1 VFGCCKAI
9 QIFVEEARPMRV
21 SFIGGGVMAEA
32 ILAGIL
38 DASLTAPADVSIG
51 EPLELRRAHL
61 RAEYGVAAVE
71 SNAEALAGAE
81 MVVLAVKPQGLAG
94 VMDDIRDDLEPDQ
107 TVLSIIAGARLDTLV
122 SGLGHSSV
130 VRVMP
135 NTPAQIGAGMTVWTA
150 TEDVPAE
157 SVEASREIL
166 RTLGE
171 EIYVSDEKYIDMAT
185 AVSAS
190 GPAYV
195 FLFIEAMIDA
205 GVYLGMPRD
214 TSRKLVLQT
223 VIGSARLVDESGRH
237 PADLK
242 DMVTSPGGTT
252 AEALMAFEQG
262 GFRGI
267 VMDAVSAAYEKSKA
281 LGEKS

>member
-1 VFGCCKAI
+1 
-9 QIFVEEARPMRV
+9 
-21 SFIGGGVMAEA
+21 MAEA

-38 DASLTAPADVSIG
+38 DAGLAATADIRIG

-61 RAEYGVAAVE
+61 KTEYGIATFA
-71 SNAEALAGAE
+71 SNAEALEGAE
-81 MVVLAVKPQGLAG
+81 MVVLAVKPQGLPDVMAG
-94 VMDDIRDDLEPDQ
+94 IRDDLDAGQ
-107 TVLSIIAGARLDTLV
+107 TVLSIIAGARMDTLV
-122 SGLGHSSV
+122 SGLDHQAV

-150 TEDVPAE
+150 TEDVPTE
-157 SVEASREIL
+157 SVDASREIL

-171 EIYVSDEKYIDMAT
+171 EIYVSEEKFIDMAT

-214 TSRKLVLQT
+214 MSRKLVLQT
-223 VIGSARLVDESGRH
+223 VTGSARLVDESGRH

-262 GFRGI
+262 GFRGL

-281 LGEKS
+281 LGATS

>member
-1 VFGCCKAI
+1 
-9 QIFVEEARPMRV
+9 
-21 SFIGGGVMAEA
+21 MAEA

-38 DASLTAPADVSIG
+38 DANLAAADDIRIG

-61 RAEYGVAAVE
+61 KAEYGIAAFA
-71 SNAEALAGAE
+71 SNAEALQDAE
-81 MVVLAVKPQGLAG
+81 VVVLAVKPQGLPDVMAG
-94 VMDDIRDDLEPDQ
+94 VRDDLEPGQ
-107 TVLSIIAGARLDTLV
+107 TVLSIIAGAHMDTLV
-122 SGLGHSSV
+122 SGLNHQAV

-157 SVEASREIL
+157 GVDASREIL

-171 EIYVSDEKYIDMAT
+171 EIYVSDEKFLDMAT

-214 TSRKLVLQT
+214 MSRKLVLQT
-223 VIGSARLVDESGRH
+223 VTGSARLVDESGRH

-262 GFRGI
+262 GFRGV

-281 LGEKS
+281 LGGTS

>member
-1 VFGCCKAI
+1 
-9 QIFVEEARPMRV
+9 MRV

-38 DASLTAPADVSIG
+38 DGGLAATGDIRIG

-61 RAEYGVAAVE
+61 RTEYGIMALE
-71 SNAEALAGAE
+71 SNAEALQGAK
-81 MVVLAVKPQGLAG
+81 MVVLAVKPQGLPG
-94 VMDDIRDDLEPDQ
+94 VMADIRDDLEAGQ
-107 TVLSIIAGARLDTLV
+107 TVLSIIAGARMDTLV
-122 SGLGHSSV
+122 SGLDHQAV

-157 SVEASREIL
+157 GVDASREIL

-171 EIYVSDEKYIDMAT
+171 EIYVSEEKFIDMAT

-214 TSRKLVLQT
+214 MSRKLVLQT
-223 VIGSARLVDESGRH
+223 VMGRARLVDESGRH

-262 GFRGI
+262 GFRGV
-267 VMDAVSAAYEKSKA
+267 VMDAVSAAYERSKA
-281 LGEKS
+281 LGGTS

>member
-1 VFGCCKAI
+1 MRI
-9 QIFVEEARPMRV
+9 SFV
-21 SFIGGGVMAEA
+21 GGGVMAEA
-32 ILAGIL
+32 ILVGIL
-38 DASLTAPADVSIG
+38 DASLATTTDIQIG
-51 EPLELRRAHL
+51 EPMELRRAHL
-61 RAEYGVAAVE
+61 RSEYGIAVHE
-71 SNAEALAGAE
+71 SNTEALKGAE
-81 MVVLAVKPQGLAG
+81 IVILAVKPQGLSD
-94 VMDDIRDDLEPDQ
+94 VMANIRENIGEDQ
-107 TVLSIIAGARLDTLV
+107 TVLSIIAGARMDTLV
-122 SGLGHSSV
+122 SGLGHPAV

-150 TEDVPAE
+150 SENVTAK

-171 EIYVSDEKYIDMAT
+171 EIYVSEEKYMDMAT

-195 FLFIEAMIDA
+195 FLFIETMNDA

-214 TSRKLVLQT
+214 IARKLVLQT
-223 VIGSARLVDESGRH
+223 VTGSARLVDESGRH

-242 DMVTSPGGTT
+242 DVVTSPGGTT

-262 GFRGI
+262 GCRGVI
-267 VMDAVSAAYEKSKA
+267 LEGVSAAYEKSKV
-281 LGEKS
+281 LSGPS

>member
-1 VFGCCKAI
+1 
-9 QIFVEEARPMRV
+9 MRV

-38 DASLTAPADVSIG
+38 DASLAAPADVRSG

-71 SNAEALAGAE
+71 SNADALAGAE

-94 VMDDIRDDLEPDQ
+94 VMADIRDDLEAGQ
-107 TVLSIIAGARLDTLV
+107 TVLSIIAGARMDTLV

-150 TEDVPAE
+150 TEDVPGE

-171 EIYVSDEKYIDMAT
+171 EIYVSDE
-185 AVSAS
+185 
-190 GPAYV
+190 
-195 FLFIEAMIDA
+195 
-205 GVYLGMPRD
+205 
-214 TSRKLVLQT
+214 
-223 VIGSARLVDESGRH
+223 
-237 PADLK
+237 
-242 DMVTSPGGTT
+242 
-252 AEALMAFEQG
+252 
-262 GFRGI
+262 
-267 VMDAVSAAYEKSKA
+267 
-281 LGEKS
+281 

>member
-1 VFGCCKAI
+1 
-9 QIFVEEARPMRV
+9 
-21 SFIGGGVMAEA
+21 
-32 ILAGIL
+32 
-38 DASLTAPADVSIG
+38 
-51 EPLELRRAHL
+51 
-61 RAEYGVAAVE
+61 
-71 SNAEALAGAE
+71 
-81 MVVLAVKPQGLAG
+81 VLAVKPQGLAG
-94 VMDDIRDDLEPDQ
+94 VMADISDDLEAGQ
-107 TVLSIIAGARLDTLV
+107 TVLSIIAGARMDTLV

-150 TEDVPAE
+150 TEDVPGE

-262 GFRGI
+262 GFRGV

-281 LGEKS
+281 LGEKF

>member
-1 VFGCCKAI
+1 VLGCCKVI

-32 ILAGIL
+32 ILTGIL
-38 DASLTAPADVSIG
+38 DAGLAAPADVSIG

-94 VMDDIRDDLEPDQ
+94 VMADIRDDLEEDQ
-107 TVLSIIAGARLDTLV
+107 TVLSIIAGARMDTLV
-122 SGLGHSSV
+122 SGLGHSLV

-150 TEDVPAE
+150 TEDVPVE
-157 SVEASREIL
+157 SVEVSREIL

-252 AEALMAFEQG
+252 AEALIAFEQG
-262 GFRGI
+262 GFRGV

-281 LGEKS
+281 LGETS

>member
-1 VFGCCKAI
+1 
-9 QIFVEEARPMRV
+9 
-21 SFIGGGVMAEA
+21 MAEA

-38 DASLTAPADVSIG
+38 DANLAAPVDVRIG

-71 SNAEALAGAE
+71 SNADALAGAE

-94 VMDDIRDDLEPDQ
+94 VMAGIRDDLEAGQ
-107 TVLSIIAGARLDTLV
+107 TVLSIIAGARMDTLV

-150 TEDVPAE
+150 TEDVPGE

-262 GFRGI
+262 GFRGV

-281 LGEKS
+281 LGEKF